1 MTLRFRPG
9 TSGPMVFQV
18 VVENGKKSAA
28 REMGIKNGTKGGEW
42 VVKKAHI
49 LHLRNVSLAM

>member
-1 MTLRFRPG
+1 
-9 TSGPMVFQV
+9 MVFQV
-18 VVENGKKSAA
+18 VVENGKKSAT